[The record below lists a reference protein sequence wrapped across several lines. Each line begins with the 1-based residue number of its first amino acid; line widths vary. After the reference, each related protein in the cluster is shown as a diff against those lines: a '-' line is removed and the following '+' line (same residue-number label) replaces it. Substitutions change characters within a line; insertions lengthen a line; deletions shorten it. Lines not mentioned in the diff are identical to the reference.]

1 MKTARRK
8 PKKTQK
14 LRKPKRLRRIKV
26 DPKLPGQLIPST
38 PKPKVDP
45 EFRSRHLAWRASH
58 DLRRHAG
65 QIYHAALARNELFF
79 KYLAEFLQKKP
90 IRLPVSEDQMKLIA
104 LLFYQI
110 PKLSDSEIREKLGWS
125 KGYYRAQ
132 KKRALERFGDCS
144 QAWRAGW
151 AMELTELI
159 ALDKKMLT
167 DFNRA
172 GQP

>member
-1 MKTARRK
+1 EAVKTAEKLNAELR
-8 PKKTQK
+8 PKTGKKNLFAVTA
-14 LRKPKRLRRIKV
+14 
-26 DPKLPGQLIPST
+26 
-38 PKPKVDP
+38 KPKVKP
-45 EFRSRHLAWRASH
+45 RFRSRHIARRASH
-58 DLRRHAG
+58 DLRRYAG
-65 QIYHAALARNELFF
+65 QIRHAALARDELFF
-79 KYLAEFLQKKP
+79 KYLAEFLGKKP
-90 IRLPVSEDQMKLIA
+90 IRLPLSESHMKFIA
-104 LLFYQI
+104 LYHYHV
-110 PKLSDSEIREKLGWS
+110 PKLSDSEIREKLNWS

>member
-1 MKTARRK
+1 MKTR
-8 PKKTQK
+8 Q
-14 LRKPKRLRRIKV
+14 KPKRKF
-26 DPKLPGQLIPST
+26 DPKLAERICSPSP
-38 PKPKVDP
+38 PKPKVNP
-45 EFRSRHLAWRASH
+45 RFRSRHIAWRASH
-58 DLRRHAG
+58 DLRRYAG
-65 QIYHAALARNELFF
+65 QIRHAALARDELFF
-79 KYLAEFLQKKP
+79 KYLAEFLGKKP
-90 IRLPVSEDQMKLIA
+90 IRLPLSESHMKFIA
-104 LLFYQI
+104 LYHYHV
-110 PKLSDSEIREKLGWS
+110 PKLSDSEIREKLNWS